1 MQEVKDKVKPKKK
14 FGFKNRK
21 QKTGPKMP
29 DLNNLNL
36 TSPAGDSVNKK
47 SSYNDENS
55 CNVRDVCDKS
65 LVMSRTDVQG
75 KDVTVSGIV
84 NSRLEIQGS
93 PSTLHLSNINKWV
106 LRWNKNHGFKT

>member
-36 TSPAGDSVNKK
+36 TSPAGDSDNKK

-55 CNVRDVCDKS
+55 CNVRDIRDKT
-65 LVMSRTDVQG
+65 LVMFRTDVQG

-93 PSTLHLSNINKWV
+93 PSTLHLSNINK
-106 LRWNKNHGFKT
+106 